1 MNNLPITNNMV
12 QASGNAAQ
20 TAQAADPVAGLFAA
34 LLAQQIGE
42 HGLPRDGIQLAAAPD
57 VSATGGDAELAVKDT
72 GEPGA
77 ATMDAREVPAAM
89 LAAML
94 LQFPQEE
101 PAKGTPPGVAAE
113 VTDNLAVPG
122 GRRNNTATDVAAIGI
137 GATMAATM
145 AATKP
150 ATKTE
155 TKVGAATLLPGNQE
169 AALRALEG
177 NALKLADPAQ
187 PAAAVAPGN
196 RVAISALEGNVLKL
210 AERGTGYENTAPPPV
225 VAAPAAATNMPASTR
240 AADHHPQM
248 IGAPLGS
255 AVWPE
260 EFSQKI
266 VWMGTQQNQI
276 AELQLNPPN
285 LGPLNVV
292 LKISDNQ
299 ATALFT
305 SPHGAVRESIENALP
320 KLREMLADNGITL
333 GNATVSDQPPRDRS
347 ADGFMNHGRGA
358 NTHHAMNNEESNTPD
373 QVLKTIQD
381 VPMRR
386 HNGMVDIFA

>member
-1 MNNLPITNNMV
+1 MNNLPTV
-12 QASGNAAQ
+12 SSTTQASGNAAQTAQ

-42 HGLPRDGIQLAAAPD
+42 HGLPSNGIQIAAASD
-57 VSATGGDAELAVKDT
+57 GSTIGGDTELAMEDV
-72 GEPGA
+72 GEPGTVA
-77 ATMDAREVPAAM
+77 MDAREAPANM

-94 LQFPQEE
+94 LQLPPE
-101 PAKGTPPGVAAE
+101 ATVKSALTGTAAD
-113 VTDNLAVPG
+113 VTDHLAIPV
-122 GRRNNTATDVAAIGI
+122 GRRNNIATEAAAIGI
-137 GATMAATM
+137 GATK
-145 AATKP
+145 AATKAGSKVEA
-150 ATKTE
+150 AT
-155 TKVGAATLLPGNQE
+155 TLLPGNQE
-169 AALRALEG
+169 AVIRALEG
-177 NALKLADPAQ
+177 NVLKLADPAQ
-187 PAAAVAPGN
+187 PAVAAAPGN
-196 RVAISALEGNVLKL
+196 QVAISALEGNVLKL
-210 AERGTGYENTAPPPV
+210 AERGTGYENTAPAP
-225 VAAPAAATNMPASTR
+225 AATALAAATNMPASAR
-240 AADHHPQM
+240 AADNFPQM

-255 AVWPE
+255 AAWPE

-266 VWMGTQQNQI
+266 TWMGTQQTQI

-305 SPHGAVRESIENALP
+305 SPHGAVRDSIENALP

-347 ADGFMNHGRGA
+347 AEGFMNQERGA
-358 NTHHAMNNEESNTPD
+358 NMHHAINDEESKTPD
-373 QVLKTIQD
+373 QGLKTMQD

>member
-1 MNNLPITNNMV
+1 MNNIPIANNTT
-12 QASGNAAQ
+12 QAPGNAAQ

-42 HGLPRDGIQLAAAPD
+42 HGLPSNGIQLTAAPD
-57 VSATGGDAELAVKDT
+57 GSAIGGDAELAVEDA
-72 GEPGA
+72 GEPEA
-77 ATMDAREVPAAM
+77 VAMDVREAPATM

-94 LQFPQEE
+94 LQLPQEA
-101 PAKGTPPGVAAE
+101 PAKSARTGAAADVA
-113 VTDNLAVPG
+113 DNLAIPA
-122 GRRNNTATDVAAIGI
+122 GRRNNTAAEAAAIGI
-137 GATMAATM
+137 GATK
-145 AATKP
+145 AATKAGSKVE
-150 ATKTE
+150 AT
-155 TKVGAATLLPGNQE
+155 TLLPGNQE

-177 NALKLADPAQ
+177 NVLKLADPAQ
-187 PAAAVAPGN
+187 PAVAAAPGN
-196 RVAISALEGNVLKL
+196 QVAISALEGNVLKL
-210 AERGTGYENTAPPPV
+210 AERGTGYENTAP
-225 VAAPAAATNMPASTR
+225 AATALAAATNMPVSAR
-240 AADHHPQM
+240 VADYPPQM

-255 AVWPE
+255 AAWPE

-266 VWMGTQQNQI
+266 TWMGTQQTQI

-305 SPHGAVRESIENALP
+305 SPHGAVRDSIENALP

-347 ADGFMNHGRGA
+347 AEGFMNQDRGA
-358 NTHHAMNNEESNTPD
+358 NMHHAMNDEESKTPD
-373 QVLKTIQD
+373 QGLKTMQD

>member
-1 MNNLPITNNMV
+1 MNNLPIANNSMT

-42 HGLPRDGIQLAAAPD
+42 HGLPRDGLQLAAAPD
-57 VSATGGDAELAVKDT
+57 GSAIGVDAELAVKDT
-72 GEPGA
+72 VEPEA
-77 ATMDAREVPAAM
+77 VTMDARETPATM

-94 LQFPQEE
+94 LQFPQEA
-101 PAKGTPPGVAAE
+101 PARSVQTGAAAD
-113 VTDNLAVPG
+113 VTDNPVIPA
-122 GRRNNTATDVAAIGI
+122 GRRNNKATEAAVIGI
-137 GATMAATM
+137 G
-145 AATKP
+145 
-150 ATKTE
+150 E
-155 TKVGAATLLPGNQE
+155 TKAGSKVDAATLFPGNQE
-169 AALRALEG
+169 VAIRALEG

-187 PAAAVAPGN
+187 PAAAAAPGN
-196 RVAISALEGNVLKL
+196 PAAISALEVNALKL
-210 AERGTGYENTAPPPV
+210 AERAMGYENTTPAPAV
-225 VAAPAAATNMPASTR
+225 VASATATNMPVSIR
-240 AADHHPQM
+240 AADNHPQL

-255 AVWPE
+255 AAWPE

-266 VWMGTQQNQI
+266 VWMGTQQNQV

-299 ATALFT
+299 ASVLFT
-305 SPHGAVRESIENALP
+305 SPHGAVRDSIENALP

-347 ADGFMNHGRGA
+347 AEGFMNQDRGA
-358 NTHHAMNNEESNTPD
+358 NRHHTMNNEESKMPD